1 MARIL
6 WIDDNLTTTDLVGDV
21 LQGLGH
27 TVAAFPGAPPDD
39 VPLASY
45 DLIVVDL
52 YLRVAD
58 KGSGQPIFGADELVR
73 LLHRDRRL
81 RRAVRR
87 GETRCL
93 LLSQHLAE
101 FGLRERLRRF
111 TGNNDIRAFLR
122 SKDQERER
130 YPDRSSAIAAVI
142 EGVLG
147 DRSDPS
153 LEEEVERL
161 LSPPAGDSYFTLDLG
176 RFRALPDPKQAVL
189 QELALAQSHDFV
201 RNYFGSHAGVEWII
215 LSGEASV
222 LTEGGGSSLPSA
234 LDRRAM
240 AEKLGHPVLAV
251 TRPKGSEQTHGAIVE
266 DGTFWRSSPKKP
278 TVSLNRCDGIMNDY
292 PILHIKMADQVRTY
306 HFDTGADTNFI
317 RASVAREQGC
327 LLYTEDRVRGSSGY
341 GRYFTYELP
350 IDGVGGVLVDQVTG
364 GDYAVRLF
372 GYAIEQF
379 GNWEHSRRCYESDCD
394 LAPMGDPCLVRTGLI
409 GRRFLGDNDLALE
422 LDSSVDYPRVRKT
435 TLARNGA
442 Q

>member
-1 MARIL
+1 MATR
-6 WIDDNLTTTDLVGDV
+6 
-21 LQGLGH
+21 
-27 TVAAFPGAPPDD
+27 
-39 VPLASY
+39 
-45 DLIVVDL
+45 
-52 YLRVAD
+52 
-58 KGSGQPIFGADELVR
+58 
-73 LLHRDRRL
+73 RDRRF

-101 FGLRERLRRF
+101 FGLRERLRHF

-130 YPDRSSAIAAVI
+130 YPDRTSAIAAVI

-147 DRSDPS
+147 EESEPS
-153 LEEEVERL
+153 LEEEVQRL
-161 LSPPAGDSYFTLDLG
+161 LSPPVGDSYFTLDLG

-189 QELALAQSHDFV
+189 QELALAQSQDFV
-201 RNYFGSHAGVEWII
+201 RGYFGSHAEVEWII
-215 LSGEASV
+215 LSSEASV
-222 LTEGGGSSLPSA
+222 LTEGGGPSLPSA

-251 TRPKGSEQTHGAIVE
+251 TRPKGRLEQTHGSVVE
-266 DGTFWRSSPKKP
+266 DGPFWRSSPKRAP
-278 TVSLNRCDGIMNDY
+278 ASPNRCDGVMNDY

-306 HFDTGADTNFI
+306 HFDTGADTSFI

-350 IDGVGGVLVDQVTG
+350 GDGVGGVLVDQVTG

-379 GNWEHSRRCYESDCD
+379 GNWEHSRRCYDSDCD
-394 LAPMGDPCLVRTGLI
+394 LAPMGEPCLVRTGLI

-435 TLARNGA
+435 TLARKTT